1 MGSET
6 VLLVD
11 DDPDVR
17 ACVGELLMTGGFA
30 ILEAADGEKA
40 LRIAESLR
48 PFEILVT
55 DINMP
60 GIDGLELARR
70 VRALRP
76 AIGVLYMSG
85 VPAHEVAAVDLTGA
99 VFLPKPFD
107 ADVLL
112 ERVRDVTR
120 RVQVGAQS
128 SPVSPSRTR
137 TGRG

>member
-1 MGSET
+1 MGGET

-11 DDPDVR
+11 DNPDVR
-17 ACVGELLMTGGFA
+17 TCVGELLRIQGFD
-30 ILEAADGEKA
+30 ILEAADGEDA

-48 PFEILVT
+48 PIEILLT

-76 AIGVLYMSG
+76 AIGVVYMSG
-85 VPAHEVAAVDLTGA
+85 VAAHVVAALDLTGT

-112 ERVRDVTR
+112 ERVRDVTSRVEVRGQGEVDVAR
-120 RVQVGAQS
+120 R
-128 SPVSPSRTR
+128 P
-137 TGRG
+137 

>member
-17 ACVGELLMTGGFA
+17 ACVGELLRFEGFA
-30 ILEAADGEKA
+30 ILEAADGEDA
-40 LRIAESLR
+40 LRIAETLR
-48 PFEILVT
+48 PIEVLVT

-85 VPAHEVAAVDLTGA
+85 APVHEVAALVLAGT

-107 ADVLL
+107 ADLLL
-112 ERVRDVTR
+112 ERVRGVTR
-120 RVQVGAQS
+120 RGQVGGRACAEAL
-128 SPVSPSRTR
+128 SRTA
-137 TGRG
+137 TEQG